1 MEAKKEVPIMEVE
14 SGDSSTEEAESESPR
29 SVVVQMKKKVEK
41 VHNQVLRIREEES
54 HLGEDFFG
62 GDDENNKNDV
72 VYGGGVGGGG
82 FDERRRRRRVN
93 VVLVSRPILPC
104 SPLSGKNNVKR
115 PYTEPTEINQDHD
128 VQNSIKCTMESFY
141 SST

>member
-62 GDDENNKNDV
+62 GDDENNKNDS
-72 VYGGGVGGGG
+72 VYGGGVGAAGTTLKGLTL
-82 FDERRRRRRVN
+82 N
-93 VVLVSRPILPC
+93 LP
-104 SPLSGKNNVKR
+104 K
-115 PYTEPTEINQDHD
+115 
-128 VQNSIKCTMESFY
+128 SIKGVFREGLANLALRETCSV
-141 SST
+141 